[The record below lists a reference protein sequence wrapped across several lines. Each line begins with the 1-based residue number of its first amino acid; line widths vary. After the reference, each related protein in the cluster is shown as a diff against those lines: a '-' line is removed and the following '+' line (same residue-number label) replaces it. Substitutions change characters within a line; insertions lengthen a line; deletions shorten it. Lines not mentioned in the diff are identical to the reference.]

1 MADSLAP
8 NKFDRGKKKLKAKV
22 GTWKE
27 QTTQSSAE
35 MEIKQFVDIFW
46 DKVINIFDELCL
58 YIDQQQRNAMQPSR
72 KHSYHWFQVYFGLEK
87 QSIREY

>member
-35 MEIKQFVDIFW
+35 MEIEQFVDIF
-46 DKVINIFDELCL
+46 
-58 YIDQQQRNAMQPSR
+58 
-72 KHSYHWFQVYFGLEK
+72 
-87 QSIREY
+87 